1 MLERGALV
9 DDFDDDEEGQSEDD
23 SNASGGAV
31 SPDDKAAKS
40 KQTLKPTADGAN
52 KGIFAGT
59 VAGQAAGANLAPLA
73 P

>member
-23 SNASGGAV
+23 SNVSGGAA

-40 KQTLKPTADGAN
+40 KQTLKPNADAAN
-52 KGIFAGT
+52 KGIFGGAT
-59 VAGQAAGANLAPLA
+59 PGQAAGANLTPLA